1 MKTIPFP
8 EPVLFL
14 EFFVREVSYFGP
26 DQSAKFPTG
35 TLFYTGESKAISGHV
50 SSMGESSF
58 RQSPQ
63 LILPRQ
69 NSFGFFD
76 DKPCVLAT
84 QKRYFLE
91 FLENTTL
98 DALLCIGHEAWKDE
112 GWVRERDREAYT
124 CQYPGFAR
132 CADVADCAPFRF
144 NIWLQDEAGTLLT
157 DFPESEVRQ
166 TLEVGSTYLFL
177 ARQEQYVENGYWVNI
192 TPNRNLCLFVK
203 NHGLH
208 EQISLVSES
217 ELASYDVADLCK
229 EPFKV
234 RDHRKSRFKY
244 LLG

>member
-1 MKTIPFP
+1 MQSITFP

-26 DQSAKFPTG
+26 DQSAKFPGG
-35 TLFYTGESKAISGHV
+35 TLFYTGESKAISGQL
-50 SSMGESSF
+50 SSMGEPSF

-63 LILPRQ
+63 FILPRK
-69 NSFGFFD
+69 NSFGFID

-84 QKRYFLE
+84 QKRSFLE
-91 FLENTTL
+91 FLENNPL
-98 DALLCIGHEAWKDE
+98 DALLCIGHEAWKD
-112 GWVRERDREAYT
+112 GCWVREKDREAYT
-124 CQYPGFAR
+124 RRYPDFAR
-132 CADVADCAPFRF
+132 CVDVVNIAPYRF
-144 NIWLQDEAGTLLT
+144 NIWLQDEEGTLLT
-157 DFPESEVRQ
+157 DFPGSEVRQ
-166 TLEVGSTYLFL
+166 SLEVGSTYLFL
-177 ARQEQYVENGYWVNI
+177 ARQEQYVENGAWLNI

-217 ELASYDVADLCK
+217 AFANYDVADLCK
-229 EPFKV
+229 GPYKL

>member
-1 MKTIPFP
+1 MKTITFP

-14 EFFVREVSYFGP
+14 EFFERVSHFGP
-26 DQSAKFPTG
+26 DQSAKVPAG
-35 TLFYTGESKAISGHV
+35 TSFYTGESKAALGHL
-50 SSMGESSF
+50 SSKGERIF
-58 RQSPQ
+58 WQSDK

-76 DKPCVLAT
+76 GKPCVLAT

-98 DALLCIGHEAWKDE
+98 DALLCTGYEGWHDE
-112 GWVRERDREAYT
+112 CWVRERDREAYT
-124 CQYPGFAR
+124 RRYPNFAR
-132 CADVADCAPFRF
+132 CADVVNITPHRF
-144 NIWLQDEAGTLLT
+144 NIWLQDEVGTLLT

-177 ARQEQYVENGYWVNI
+177 ARQERYERNGAWQFV
-192 TPNRNLCLFVK
+192 TPHINLCLFVK

-217 ELASYDVADLCK
+217 EFASYDVADLCK
-229 EPFKV
+229 EPYKL

-244 LLG
+244 MLG